1 MGCSSQVWECSGESH
16 PREPIPSLRHVCVI
30 SAVSGS
36 LISVLAEAD
45 SSVVCSSYIV
55 SVMMEGTVMDTC
67 IFLMGSVQFA
77 LLPEAEDA
85 QCLPYS
91 NHAEIGFT
99 LHCSGLSVIVPSY

>member
-1 MGCSSQVWECSGESH
+1 MCY
-16 PREPIPSLRHVCVI
+16 I
-30 SAVSGS
+30 SC
-36 LISVLAEAD
+36 IRFTVLAEAD

-55 SVMMEGTVMDTC
+55 SVMMEVTVMNTC
-67 IFLMGSVQFA
+67 IFLMGSVQFS
-77 LLPEAEDA
+77 LLPEDEDA